1 MPDLSHPASSLTDRR
16 GRSISYLRLSVT
28 DRCDFRCN
36 YCMPAD
42 ARFAAREAVMSF
54 EENLR
59 VVRAFVDLGV
69 RKLRIT
75 GGEPLVRRDL
85 TKLVR
90 AIASLPE
97 QLEVTMTTNGSQ
109 LAKHAA
115 ALREAGLAR
124 INVSLDTLDATR
136 FREITRNGDLHAV
149 LAGLDAA
156 RAAGFERIKLNV
168 VAMKGCNDADI
179 LPLVDYAMHQGFNI
193 SFIEEMPFG
202 DASRSRQ
209 ASFMSSAEV
218 RQRIE
223 AVHALVPTVE
233 TTGGPARYYRI
244 PGSETRVGFI
254 SPHTH
259 NFCDSCNRVRVAAT
273 GELYPC
279 LGNEGATPLLGL
291 LRGDAYHPELLKQA
305 ILQAMAYKPDGH
317 RFGGDHQLQPLRFMS
332 RTGG

>member
-1 MPDLSHPASSLTDRR
+1 
-16 GRSISYLRLSVT
+16 
-28 DRCDFRCN
+28 
-36 YCMPAD
+36 
-42 ARFAAREAVMSF
+42 
-54 EENLR
+54 
-59 VVRAFVDLGV
+59 
-69 RKLRIT
+69 
-75 GGEPLVRRDL
+75 
-85 TKLVR
+85 
-90 AIASLPE
+90 
-97 QLEVTMTTNGSQ
+97 
-109 LAKHAA
+109 
-115 ALREAGLAR
+115 
-124 INVSLDTLDATR
+124 
-136 FREITRNGDLHAV
+136 
-149 LAGLDAA
+149 
-156 RAAGFERIKLNV
+156 
-168 VAMKGCNDADI
+168 
-179 LPLVDYAMHQGFNI
+179 MHQGFNI

-317 RFGGDHQLQPLRFMS
+317 RFGGDHELQPLRFMS